1 MVVVVTVKLCCDVNV
16 LDSVISD
23 DAVRDLVSVQSL
35 DAEIVF
41 DGENDL
47 VTVRVTVTVIVL
59 VRVGLSMLRD
69 VVLDSVAV
77 TEYVR
82 LSLIVSGYE
91 KDNVGDS
98 EGVKVAELVRDGVS
112 TVALDSEVRVTEDV
126 ITLERLS
133 LCVGE
138 IKSVRDGLRVELL
151 ENDN

>member
-1 MVVVVTVKLCCDVNV
+1 MVVVVTVKLCCAVKV

-23 DAVRDLVSVQSL
+23 DAVTDLVSVQRL

-41 DGENDL
+41 DCENVL
-47 VTVRVTVTVIVL
+47 VIVVVNVRVIVL
-59 VRVGLSMLRD
+59 VRVGLNILRE

-77 TEYVR
+77 IEYVR
-82 LSLIVSGYE
+82 LSLIVSGCE

-98 EGVKVAELVRDGVS
+98 ERVRVAEFVRDGVP
-112 TVALDSEVRVTEDV
+112 TVALESDVRVAEEV
-126 ITLERLS
+126 IALERLS

-138 IKSVRDGLRVELL
+138 IKRVLDRLRVELL